1 MLSPRL
7 TSTFFATLFFA
18 CFAALPAPL
27 CAQAKA
33 PAESAPDTA
42 TSAAIARGEVVVR
55 SYFMDEAKRDID
67 YALYVP
73 TTYDEGKPAPLVV
86 LLHGLGSNPK
96 QVIGY
101 RGIVDEAEDRGYVVV
116 APYGFNERGWYG
128 SRGKGKE
135 GPFFG
140 TAKDPDN
147 LGELSEKDVFSVI
160 AIVEKD
166 LRIDE
171 KRRFLM
177 GHSMGGAGT
186 VYLGATRQG
195 MWAGLAPLAPAL
207 GGSMDL
213 LQQLGTTPVYVVMG
227 EKDRMV
233 PVRTVRK
240 WVEEMKRL
248 EVPVTYEE
256 IPDGDHARVIA
267 QNEAMIGRVFD
278 FFDAAGKK
286 AKTDDA
292 KEPQQKDRDARD
304 AKPGDDSKGGEA
316 PNDDKK

>member
-7 TSTFFATLFFA
+7 PSTFFAALFLA
-18 CFAALPAPL
+18 CFAATSASL

-33 PAESAPDTA
+33 PTESAPDAA
-42 TSAAIARGEVVVR
+42 TPAAIARGEALVR
-55 SYFMDEAKRDID
+55 SYHMEEAKRDID

-73 TTYDEGKPAPLVV
+73 TTYEEAKPAPLVV

-96 QVIGY
+96 QVMGY

-140 TAKDPDN
+140 NAKDPDN
-147 LGELSEKDVFSVI
+147 LGELSEKDVFHVLG
-160 AIVEKD
+160 IVEKE
-166 LRIDE
+166 LRIDA

-186 VYLGATRQG
+186 VYLGATRKG

-207 GGSMDL
+207 GGTMEL
-213 LQQLGTTPVYVVMG
+213 LEQLGTTPVYVVMG
-227 EKDRMV
+227 AKDRMV

-256 IPDGDHARVIA
+256 IADGDHVRVIS
-267 QNEAMIGRVFD
+267 QNEEMIGRVFD
-278 FFDAAGKK
+278 FFDEAGKK
-286 AKTDDA
+286 ATADGASDTKR
-292 KEPQQKDRDARD
+292 KDRDAGD
-304 AKPGDDSKGGEA
+304 AKPSNDSKGSEA
-316 PNDDKK
+316 ERDGKK

>member
-1 MLSPRL
+1 MLLPRL
-7 TSTFFATLFFA
+7 SLTFFATLFFA
-18 CFAALPAPL
+18 CLAAPSAPL
-27 CAQAKA
+27 SAQAKA
-33 PAESAPDTA
+33 PAETAPDTA
-42 TSAAIARGEVVVR
+42 TPVAIARGDVLVR
-55 SYFMDEAKRDID
+55 SHFMDEAKRDID

-73 TTYDEGKPAPLVV
+73 TTYDEDKPAPLVV

-96 QVIGY
+96 QVIRY
-101 RGIVDEAEDRGYVVV
+101 RGIVDEAEARGYVVV

-135 GPFFG
+135 GAFFG
-140 TAKDPDN
+140 NAKDPDN
-147 LGELSEKDVFSVI
+147 LGELSEKDVFCVI
-160 AIVEKD
+160 DIVEKD

-186 VYLGATRQG
+186 VYLGATRKG

-213 LQQLGTTPVYVVMG
+213 LQQLGATPVYVVMG
-227 EKDRMV
+227 DKDRLV

-286 AKTDDA
+286 AKTDEA
-292 KEPQQKDRDARD
+292 KEKQQADQKAAEDS
-304 AKPGDDSKGGEA
+304 SKGGDA
-316 PNDDKK
+316 VRDDKK

>member
-1 MLSPRL
+1 MHTPRHSSSAPAITL
-7 TSTFFATLFFA
+7 TLLL
-18 CFAALPAPL
+18 AAWTAPL
-27 CAQAKA
+27 FAQAKA
-33 PAESAPDTA
+33 PAPAAPEAAATA
-42 TSAAIARGEVVVR
+42 TLAKGEVLVR
-55 SYFMDEAKRDID
+55 SYFMEEAKRDVD

-73 TTYDEGKPAPLVV
+73 STYEEAKPAPLVV

-140 TAKDPDN
+140 NAKDPEN
-147 LGELSEKDVFSVI
+147 LGELSEKDVFHVL
-160 AIVEKD
+160 AIVEKE

-171 KRRFLM
+171 RRRFLM

-186 VYLGATRQG
+186 VHLGATRKG

-207 GGSMDL
+207 GGPMDL
-213 LQQLGTTPVYVVMG
+213 LEQLGATPVYVVMG
-227 EKDRMV
+227 AKDRMV

-256 IPDGDHARVIA
+256 IADGDHVRVIS
-267 QNEAMIGRVFD
+267 QNEEMIGRVFD
-278 FFDAAGKK
+278 FFDEAGKK
-286 AKTDDA
+286 ANADVT
-292 KEPQQKDRDARD
+292 KEPQQKDREASD
-304 AKPGDDSKGGEA
+304 AKPGDGSKGGEA
-316 PNDDKK
+316 TNDGK